1 MDVPGKGRGTV
12 KDIDEHTVVH
22 DATSL
27 SMAGVLG
34 LTAAA
39 VTGSPE
45 MALITASAVS
55 AAGIG
60 AMRIGPVRRAVNQ
73 GVLAVAQIKRKD

>member
-1 MDVPGKGRGTV
+1 MKH
-12 KDIDEHTVVH
+12 IDEHTVAH

-27 SMAGVLG
+27 SVAGVLG

-45 MALITASAVS
+45 MAFIAAGAVS

-73 GVLAVAQIKRKD
+73 GVLAVAQIKRKG